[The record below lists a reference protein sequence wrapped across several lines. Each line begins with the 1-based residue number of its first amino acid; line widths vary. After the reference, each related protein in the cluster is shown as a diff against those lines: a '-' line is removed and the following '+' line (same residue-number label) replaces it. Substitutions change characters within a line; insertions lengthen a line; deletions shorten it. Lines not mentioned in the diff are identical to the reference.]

1 MAYIYKITNDINGKQ
16 YIGKTERTIEQ
27 RFIEHCQNYKKEK
40 LEKRPLYAAMRK
52 YGIEHFHIELIE
64 ETSNPEEREKYW
76 IEYFGTFK
84 NGYNAT
90 IGGDGRAYIDY
101 DLVVATYKNML
112 NTTKVAEI
120 LNIHK
125 DTVRDIL
132 KIKNIFIK
140 TSSEINKEQLGKN
153 VGLFKNNELIKVFS
167 STRDAARYVIE
178 EKLTTSKDI
187 KGIAAHIHQVC
198 IGKRKTAYTF
208 LWKYI

>member
-64 ETSNPEEREKYW
+64 ETSDPEEREKYW

-101 DLVVATYKNML
+101 DLVVATYKNIL

-120 LNIHK
+120 LNINK

-132 KIKNIFIK
+132 KIKNIPIK
-140 TSSEINKEQLGKN
+140 TSSEINKEQSGKN
-153 VGLFKNNELIKVFS
+153 VGLFKDNKLIKVFS

>member
-140 TSSEINKEQLGKN
+140 TSPEINKEQSGKN